1 MKFKEYL
8 EIPLAE
14 SITEKK
20 FFSEIKKYPDI
31 DTALMN
37 LPDTFTEFYLL
48 NINDKNFNKKLKK
61 YTKVNEAE
69 ETSGWGREEGAVKKI
84 RYKGEYI
91 TLTYDEDLGWLPAVR
106 FRSVVNAL
114 KYIKKLADDYL

>member
-1 MKFKEYL
+1 L
-8 EIPLAE
+8 EMPLAE